1 MGCGEGLWG
10 GGYGRQALGMTAG
23 DGEQNMRWTVAVFP
37 TAQSVLLGALGRTT
51 PGKVRTGRTIG
62 DYIDLL

>member
-23 DGEQNMRWTVAVFP
+23 DGEQKMRWTVAVFP
-37 TAQSVLLGALGRTT
+37 TAQSVLLGG
-51 PGKVRTGRTIG
+51 GVRT
-62 DYIDLL
+62 DYTREGEDRVDYRGLY

>member
-1 MGCGEGLWG
+1 
-10 GGYGRQALGMTAG
+10 MTAG
-23 DGEQNMRWTVAVFP
+23 DGEQKMRWTVAVFP